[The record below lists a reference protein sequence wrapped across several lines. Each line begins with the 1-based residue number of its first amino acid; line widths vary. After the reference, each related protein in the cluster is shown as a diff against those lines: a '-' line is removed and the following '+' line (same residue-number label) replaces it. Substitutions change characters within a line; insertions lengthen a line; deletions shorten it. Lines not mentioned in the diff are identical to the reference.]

1 MESITYT
8 VVYVGTKIKPPEPVE
23 PNEPVRGGII
33 FGDGSSSIGSILL
46 TLLGVLLIAAL
57 IAGAAYLFLH
67 RKNVY
72 VYIPGDKPRDYK
84 LVAKFRVE
92 ADRPEV
98 DISGLDPYPEDIVA
112 VEVKR
117 PLAKKL
123 VGQTFTVR
131 HQAGQHAYAILQDR
145 PGDWHEFN
153 LNEEDNE

>member
-1 MESITYT
+1 MLF
-8 VVYVGTKIKPPEPVE
+8 
-23 PNEPVRGGII
+23 R
-33 FGDGSSSIGSILL
+33 SILL

-72 VYIPGDKPRDYK
+72 VYIPGDKPRVFK

-92 ADRPEV
+92 TERPEV
-98 DISGLDPYPEDIVA
+98 DISGLNPYPEDIVA

-131 HQAGQHAYAILQDR
+131 HQAGEHAYPILQDR